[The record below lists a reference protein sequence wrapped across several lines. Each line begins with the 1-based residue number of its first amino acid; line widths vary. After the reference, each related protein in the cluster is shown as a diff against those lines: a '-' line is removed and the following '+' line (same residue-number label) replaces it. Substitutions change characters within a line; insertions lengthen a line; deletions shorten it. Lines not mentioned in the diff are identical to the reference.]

1 MTDNNLKVSQS
12 LVSLPL
18 VHPFQTSFGTQD
30 KKYAIIIKIEDQD
43 GNIGWGKTVADP
55 FPGYAYET
63 MDTTWIIQEK
73 YLIPAFKQ
81 AFEED
86 FPTIEDIH
94 ASFKHFRGHN
104 FAKAGLE
111 SAYWSL
117 VAEREKKSLKDIYG
131 ASKQKI
137 PTGVSIGIQ
146 PSLKDLLERIGF
158 FLDKGYQRIKIKIK
172 PGWDYEVVREIRK
185 EYGDIKLMVD
195 ANSAYSLS
203 DHHIEIFRKMD
214 RYDLMMV
221 EQPLAYDDML
231 DHKILQSKIETPVCL
246 DESIHSVRHAEQA
259 IEFECARIINI
270 KPARVGGYHN
280 AKIIAERLGKDKVWL
295 GGMLEMGIG
304 RMHNIFI
311 QAKEEFTIPGD
322 TSGSDRYFREDIID
336 PPVKVD
342 EAGFIEVP
350 RGTNL
355 GVRVKEEFILLN
367 SIKHQEF

>member
-1 MTDNNLKVSQS
+1 MNNIKISQS

-30 KKYAIIIKIEDQD
+30 KKFAIIIKLEDEE
-43 GNIGWGKTVADP
+43 GNVGWGETVADP

-63 MDTTWIIQEK
+63 MDTTWIIQER
-73 YLIPAFKQ
+73 YLIPSLKQ
-81 AFEED
+81 QFQD
-86 FPTIEDIH
+86 KFPTIEDIH
-94 ASFKHFRGHN
+94 ESFMKVRGHN

-117 VAEREKKSLKDIYG
+117 VAERENKSLKEIYG
-131 ASKQKI
+131 ATKKKI

-146 PSLKDLLERIGF
+146 PRMDDLLKRIAQ
-158 FLDKGYQRIKIKIK
+158 FLEKGYQRIKIKIK
-172 PGWDYEVVREIRK
+172 PGWDLEVVEKIRK
-185 EYGDIKLMVD
+185 QFGDIRLMVD

-203 DHHIEIFRKMD
+203 DRHVEIFKKMD
-214 RYDLMMV
+214 RFELMMI

-231 DHKILQSKIETPVCL
+231 DHKILQSKIDTPICL

-270 KPARVGGYHN
+270 KPARVGGYYN
-280 AKIIAERLGKDKVWL
+280 AKTIAEKLGKDKVWL

-304 RMHNIFI
+304 RMHNIFV

-322 TSGSDRYFREDIID
+322 TSGSDRYFKEDIVD
-336 PPVKVD
+336 PPVAVD
-342 EAGFIEVP
+342 ESGYIEVP
-350 RGTNL
+350 EGINL
-355 GVRVKEEFILLN
+355 GVKVKEDFILSN
-367 SIKHQEF
+367 TIKHAEY